1 MKKRMTALGVL
12 TALAAGVSG
21 ALVYGAARWQGDTRK
36 LRARMDAAR
45 LPARPARYDERDV
58 ESLPPPVRRYFRA
71 VLSDGQPMIAATRL
85 SQEGQFLLNEK
96 KEKWGPFQATQAVTV
111 QPPAFDWDARIA
123 WAPGVKVYVR
133 DAYAAG
139 TGTLHAAAFG
149 LVQVA
154 DQHGTTELAEGE
166 LMRYL
171 AEAVWYP
178 TALLPASGV
187 QWEAIDDS
195 TARASLTDGTTRVA
209 LEFRVDAEGLIASV
223 RSPGRHKDARTILP
237 WQGRFR
243 DYALRSGMRIPLEG
257 EVEWLIPGI
266 IPEGPMPAGPLP
278 YFRGRITDIAYE
290 TAR

>member
-1 MKKRMTALGVL
+1 VNKPMAALGTL
-12 TALAAGVSG
+12 AALAAGVSG
-21 ALVYGAARWQGDTRK
+21 ALVYGASRWQSDTRK
-36 LRARMDAAR
+36 LRARMNAAR

-58 ESLPPPVRRYFRA
+58 ESLPPPVQRYFRA
-71 VLSDGQPMIAATRL
+71 VLRDGQPMIEAARF
-85 SQEGQFLLNEK
+85 SEEGQFRLSETQ
-96 KEKWGPFQATQAVTV
+96 EKWGPFQATHAVTV

-139 TGTLHAAAFG
+139 AGTLHAAAFG
-149 LVQVA
+149 LFQVA
-154 DQHGTTELAEGE
+154 GQHGTPELAEGE

-187 QWEAIDDS
+187 QWEAIDGS
-195 TARASLTDGTTRVA
+195 TARASLADGATRVA
-209 LEFRVDAEGLIASV
+209 LEFRFDAEGLIASV
-223 RSPGRHKDARTILP
+223 RSPGRHKDARTVLP

-243 DYALRSGMRIPLEG
+243 GYALRSGMRIPLEG
-257 EVEWLIPGI
+257 EVEWIL
-266 IPEGPMPAGPLP
+266 PEGPMPAGPLP